1 MKMYVQKPERSIIC
15 IDMKCFYASCVA
27 MLEGMDVMKV
37 PIAVIANF
45 EQPGS
50 VVLAASPP
58 LKEKHHIKT
67 GSRKYEIPN
76 DPEIQLFK
84 PKMSFFIDLS
94 IEIAKLIAEF
104 VPKSS
109 MFIYSID
116 EIFVDLTDTKKL
128 WGSPKTTALAIQQA
142 IYDQFRILSAV
153 GLGPNMLLAKL
164 ALDLEAKKTG
174 FTEWTYGDVQTK
186 LWSVSPLSKIWGIG
200 TNLEQRLNALGIYT
214 IGDLAHAD
222 IQLLQKKFGVIGKQL
237 HAHAW
242 GIDYADLH
250 EPFHAKNISFSK
262 GQVLLKDYHKKEA
275 IQTVILEMCEDIAKR
290 LRDQNFATRTIS
302 LSLSYSKKTATTGF
316 HRSKTLPNPTN
327 DTMEIYQACCQLFHR
342 YYDALPVRKLT
353 IHVANITQNS
363 GVQLDLFDQHRLKRF
378 TLAKTVDQLR
388 DRLGPNAV
396 LRAVSYTD
404 AGTARKRSELI
415 GGHLA

>member
-1 MKMYVQKPERSIIC
+1 MDTHKPERSIIC
-15 IDMKCFYASCVA
+15 IDMKCFYASCIA
-27 MLEGMDVMKV
+27 MLEDIDVMQV

-45 EQPGS
+45 EQSGS

-58 LKEKHHIKT
+58 LKEQYKIKT
-67 GSRKYEIPN
+67 GSRKYQIPN
-76 DPEIQLFK
+76 DPRIRLFK
-84 PKMSFFIDLS
+84 PQMSFFIDLS

-128 WGSPKTTALAIQQA
+128 WGTPKKTALAIQQA

-164 ALDLEAKKTG
+164 ALDLDAKKTG
-174 FTEWTYGDVQTK
+174 FTEWTYDDVKTK
-186 LWSVSPLSKIWGIG
+186 LWPVTPLSKIWGIG
-200 TNLEQRLNALGIYT
+200 KNLEQRLNLLGIHT
-214 IGDLAHAD
+214 VGDLAHAD
-222 IQLLQKKFGVIGKQL
+222 VLLLEKKFGVIGQQL

-242 GIDYADLH
+242 GIDYSNLS
-250 EPFHAKNISFSK
+250 EPFMSKNISFSQ
-262 GQVLLKDYHKKEA
+262 GQVLLRDYYNKEA
-275 IQTVILEMCEDIAKR
+275 VKTVILEMCEDVAKR
-290 LRDQNFATRTIS
+290 LRDQNFVARTIS
-302 LSLSYSKKTATTGF
+302 LSLSYSKKTATKGF
-316 HRSKTLPNPTN
+316 YRSTTLPVATS
-327 DTMEIYQACCQLFHR
+327 DTMDIYEACCQLFNR
-342 YYDALPVRKLT
+342 YYDAFPTRKLT
-353 IHVANITQNS
+353 IAVSNIERNTS
-363 GVQLDLFDQHRLKRF
+363 VQLDLFDNSRLKRF

-388 DRLGPNAV
+388 DQLGPNSI